1 MYASFLFINVCLYV
15 VVNGYQYIEKGE
27 ACRTP
32 EGQQAV
38 CVHFNDCP
46 SAIEAIRNRKPPE
59 TCSYEGIFPIVCCPD
74 GITSSAH
81 LQVEDRLKN
90 SDTTPIQV
98 TPPFDVRS
106 GDDTENTRFTRFD
119 SANLSL
125 RKCRDYQIQMSDIYV
140 NDSIDASAIKQYSHM
155 ALLGYVDDENRIRW
169 KCTGSLIS
177 EKFVLTTG
185 RCAKAQHIGKL
196 KYVQLGQ
203 HDINSNISD
212 AERRRMYNDIGLV
225 ELATPV
231 EFTQFISPACLAV
244 SGNFDNPSL
253 QTVGYGLLQLREK
266 LGKHLVQLSPV
277 EDCKQI
283 YASNPVIRSDN
294 VEVIC
299 SKVIDENGE
308 CYVDIGG
315 PLQLINTRYEFGGF
329 TEIVGVY
336 LFGSSCDQH

>member
-1 MYASFLFINVCLYV
+1 MWVYFFPYNI
-15 VVNGYQYIEKGE
+15 
-27 ACRTP
+27 P
-32 EGQQAV
+32 
-38 CVHFNDCP
+38 FNHV
-46 SAIEAIRNRKPPE
+46 IR
-59 TCSYEGIFPIVCCPD
+59 S
-74 GITSSAH
+74 
-81 LQVEDRLKN
+81 
-90 SDTTPIQV
+90 
-98 TPPFDVRS
+98 
-106 GDDTENTRFTRFD
+106 
-119 SANLSL
+119 
-125 RKCRDYQIQMSDIYV
+125 
-140 NDSIDASAIKQYSHM
+140 
-155 ALLGYVDDENRIRW
+155 
-169 KCTGSLIS
+169 
-177 EKFVLTTG
+177 
-185 RCAKAQHIGKL
+185 GKL

-212 AERRRMYNDIGLV
+212 AEVQNFIISQTYTHPDFQYLSVYNDIGLV

-308 CYVDIGG
+308 CYVSLLQAEIGDFC
-315 PLQLINTRYEFGGF
+315 IHYELNFIPDGYRG
-329 TEIVGVY
+329 TLAV
-336 LFGSSCDQH
+336 DQH